1 MAKKI
6 IPVAKF
12 VRLECTVHR
21 IAHRSMCRTAERPVL
36 GEGYFAS
43 IDVREKGREIVVEME
58 IPGVQAEDIAI
69 LVQPNRVEV
78 RGLKREESLPERGA
92 YLRVEREYGPFR
104 RIVDL
109 PASIEPET
117 ARASLR
123 DGVLVVVLR
132 KPDTSRDKV

>member
-6 IPVAKF
+6 IPVARF
-12 VRLECTVHR
+12 VRLECAVRR
-21 IAHRSMCRTAERPVL
+21 IANRSFYREAERPGL
-36 GEGYFAS
+36 GEGYYAS
-43 IDVREKGREIVVEME
+43 IDVREKEREIVVEME

-69 LVQPNRVEV
+69 LVQPNRIEI

-109 PASIEPET
+109 PASIDPET
-117 ARASLR
+117 AKASLQ
-123 DGVLVVVLR
+123 DGVLIVVLR
-132 KPDTSRDKV
+132 KPDNRRNKV